1 MRIYVIES
9 NTKLLTPEPLWNEGL
24 YAISRIRIEK
34 GVLSVG
40 LL

>member
-24 YAISRIRIEK
+24 YAGEK
-34 GVLSVG
+34 NRACI
-40 LL
+40 